1 MSLTI
6 ENTLGTLLYSRYYS
20 KFHIHASSVS
30 YPYLTQKMRG
40 AVGAGTYLLRR
51 LFFLGR
57 YLLVG
62 CAGQSIHTP
71 RGFGRHNGNSRRENE
86 RIDGWNWKM
95 RKVKSICDRTLQSYL
110 L

>member
-1 MSLTI
+1 ML
-6 ENTLGTLLYSRYYS
+6 
-20 KFHIHASSVS
+20 HQ
-30 YPYLTQKMRG
+30 YLTLPYAEDEG
-40 AVGAGTYLLRR
+40 GVGAGAHLLRR